1 MGVFRTKSI
10 DAFLDGAQQY
20 ALKKSLTAFDLV
32 LLGIGCIIGTGIFVL
47 TGIGVQYA
55 GPALAL
61 SFVLAGL
68 TCIFVAF
75 CYAELASM
83 VPIAGSSY
91 TYAYAALGEIVAWI
105 VGWGLVLEYTVGSA
119 AVATGWSAYIVGLL
133 KQLGIVLPPALT
145 LAPAEGG
152 IINLPAVL
160 IIAIIT
166 FLLVLGTRQSA
177 TVNKILV
184 FIKIGIILLFLLL
197 AVSHV
202 KPVNWQPFN
211 PYGFSGIAHA
221 AAVMFFAYIG
231 FDTVA
236 TAAEESRNP
245 SRDMP
250 VGIIGS
256 LLIATFLYITVA
268 LCVTGV
274 IPWVQVAGNKEP
286 VAFVMRQIGYN
297 FGAAIVAVGAIV
309 GITTVLLVFMYG
321 QSRIFFAMSRDGLIP
336 HQLCTVH
343 PKFGT
348 PYVITL
354 VAGVVVA
361 ALAGLLPINIIAD
374 LTNMGTLVA
383 FIMVG
388 IGVLVLR
395 RTRPEIKRP
404 FRCPAVQVIAPLAVL
419 CCAFLIYNLNRLTW
433 LFAGAWFVIGLVVYF
448 GYSRTHS
455 TLNAVEPSQQANIT
469 NG

>member
-1 MGVFRTKSI
+1 MGLFRTKSI
-10 DAFLDGAQQY
+10 DAFIDGAQEY
-20 ALKKSLTAFDLV
+20 ALKKSLGPLDLV
-32 LLGIGCIIGTGIFVL
+32 FLGIGCIIGTGIFVL

-55 GPALAL
+55 GPALSL

-91 TYAYAALGEIVAWI
+91 TYAYAALGEIVAWV

-119 AVATGWSAYIVGLL
+119 AVATGWSAYMVGLL

-152 IINLPAVL
+152 IINLPAVF
-160 IIAIIT
+160 IIAVIT
-166 FLLVLGTRQSA
+166 CLLILGTRQSA

-184 FIKIGIILLFLLL
+184 FIKIGIVLLFIIL
-197 AVSHV
+197 AVMHI

-211 PYGFSGIAHA
+211 PYGFGGIAHA

-245 SRDMP
+245 GKDMP

-256 LLIATFLYITVA
+256 LLIATFLYIAVA

-274 IPWVQVAGNKEP
+274 VPWEQVAGNKEP

-297 FGAAIVAVGAIV
+297 FGAAIVAIGAIV

-348 PYVITL
+348 PYIVTL
-354 VAGVVVA
+354 VAGAVVA
-361 ALAGLLPINIIAD
+361 ALSGLLPIGVIAD

-388 IGVLVLR
+388 IGVMALR
-395 RTRPEIKRP
+395 RTRPELPRP
-404 FRCPAVQVIAPLAVL
+404 FRCPAVYIIAPLAVL
-419 CCAFLIYNLNRLTW
+419 MCAFLISNLDHITW
-433 LFAGAWFVIGLVVYF
+433 LFAGVWFIIGLVVYF
-448 GYSRTHS
+448 TYSRHHS
-455 TLNAVEPSQQANIT
+455 TLNVADQSPHADAKI
-469 NG
+469 